1 MIYYQDEN
9 IKIRDYGVMPFLNK
23 RENLHFLQKDSITFL
38 TLPLGNPLY

>member
-9 IKIRDYGVMPFLNK
+9 IKIRDYGVMLFLNK
-23 RENLHFLQKDSITFL
+23 RENLYFLQKNSITLF